1 MIRYLLI
8 SLSLLLAGCA
18 TVPAL
23 RRPADAQPSDAPVWT
38 PTRRSETER
47 NTYRVVLRTRKN
59 ELSGLCILRKN
70 GDTWRGTLMNE
81 FGFKA
86 FDFQTTNSRCELQ
99 DVQSM
104 LDKWYIRRTIASD
117 LHFLIECD
125 HPQAPF
131 AGKIVRYEQNNM
143 LVVNHGKKELTVL
156 PDGTLRLVN
165 RRHHLTYE
173 LRKLTET
180 KTDNTIQYAE

>member
-1 MIRYLLI
+1 
-8 SLSLLLAGCA
+8 
-18 TVPAL
+18 
-23 RRPADAQPSDAPVWT
+23 
-38 PTRRSETER
+38 
-47 NTYRVVLRTRKN
+47 
-59 ELSGLCILRKN
+59 
-70 GDTWRGTLMNE
+70 MNE

-86 FDFQTTNSRCELQ
+86 FDFWTTNSRCELQ

-131 AGKIVRYEQNNM
+131 AGKIVRYEQNNI
-143 LVVNHGKKELTVL
+143 LVVSHGKKELTVL

-180 KTDNTIQYAE
+180 KTDNTIQYAK

>member
-1 MIRYLLI
+1 MLF
-8 SLSLLLAGCA
+8 
-18 TVPAL
+18 
-23 RRPADAQPSDAPVWT
+23 
-38 PTRRSETER
+38 RS
-47 NTYRVVLRTRKN
+47 
-59 ELSGLCILRKN
+59 RKN

-86 FDFQTTNSRCELQ
+86 FDFWTTNSRCELQ

-131 AGKIVRYEQNNM
+131 AGKIVRYEQNNI
-143 LVVNHGKKELTVL
+143 LVVSHGKKELTVL